1 MGEDTVLLHSPT
13 YAMDTLPERVARALL
28 LAVGLL
34 SLMTLWNT
42 TPAGGAVLVSLLHQ
56 QFLRAV
62 IAAALIGAVHFRVI
76 QLPVL
81 AAALLSK
88 AGFVAIALLN
98 PDLAVKPVVYLDLI
112 GMAALLCAG
121 ALLLRAERQQARW
134 DSPMP
139 RRQEA

>member
-1 MGEDTVLLHSPT
+1 
-13 YAMDTLPERVARALL
+13 MDTLPERVARALL

-34 SLMTLWNT
+34 SLMTLWKI
-42 TPAGGAVLVSLLHQ
+42 TPAGDAVLVSLLHQ
-56 QFLRAV
+56 QFLSV
-62 IAAALIGAVHFRVI
+62 LIAAALIGAVHFRVI

-88 AGFVAIALLN
+88 AGFVAIALLT

>member
-1 MGEDTVLLHSPT
+1 
-13 YAMDTLPERVARALL
+13 MDTLPERVASALL
-28 LAVGLL
+28 LTVGLL

-56 QFLRAV
+56 QFLSAL

-88 AGFVAIALLN
+88 TGFVAISLLT
-98 PDLAVKPVVYLDLI
+98 PDLAVKPVVYLDLM

-134 DSPMP
+134 DRPML
-139 RRQEA
+139 RRLEA

>member
-1 MGEDTVLLHSPT
+1 
-13 YAMDTLPERVARALL
+13 MDTLPERVARALL
-28 LAVGLL
+28 LTVGLL

-56 QFLRAV
+56 QFLSAV

-88 AGFVAIALLN
+88 AGFVAIALLT

>member
-1 MGEDTVLLHSPT
+1 
-13 YAMDTLPERVARALL
+13 MDTLPERATRALL
-28 LAVGLL
+28 LTVGLL

-56 QFLRAV
+56 QFLSV
-62 IAAALIGAVHFRVI
+62 LIAAALIGAVHFRGI

-88 AGFVAIALLN
+88 AGFVAIALLT
-98 PDLAVKPVVYLDLI
+98 PDLAVTPVVYLDLI
-112 GMAALLCAG
+112 GMAALLCTG

>member
-1 MGEDTVLLHSPT
+1 
-13 YAMDTLPERVARALL
+13 MDTLPERVARALL

-34 SLMTLWNT
+34 SLMTLWET
-42 TPAGGAVLVSLLHQ
+42 TRAGDAALVSLLHQ
-56 QFLRAV
+56 HFLSAL

-76 QLPVL
+76 QLAVL

-88 AGFVAIALLN
+88 AGFVAISLLT
-98 PDLAVKPVVYLDLI
+98 PDVAVEPVVYLDLI
-112 GMAALLCAG
+112 GIAALLCSG

-139 RRQEA
+139 RPLEA

>member
-1 MGEDTVLLHSPT
+1 
-13 YAMDTLPERVARALL
+13 MDTLPERATRALL
-28 LAVGLL
+28 LTVGLL

-42 TPAGGAVLVSLLHQ
+42 TPAGGAVLVSMLHQ
-56 QFLRAV
+56 QFLSV
-62 IAAALIGAVHFRVI
+62 LIAAALIGAVHFRGI

-88 AGFVAIALLN
+88 AGFVAIALLT
-98 PDLAVKPVVYLDLI
+98 PDLAVTPVVYLDLI

-139 RRQEA
+139 RHQEA

>member
-1 MGEDTVLLHSPT
+1 
-13 YAMDTLPERVARALL
+13 MDTLPERVPRALL

-42 TPAGGAVLVSLLHQ
+42 TPAGGAVLVSMLHQ
-56 QFLRAV
+56 QFLSV
-62 IAAALIGAVHFRVI
+62 LIAAALIGAVHFRVI

-88 AGFVAIALLN
+88 AGFVAIALLT

-121 ALLLRAERQQARW
+121 SLLLRAERQQARW

>member
-1 MGEDTVLLHSPT
+1 
-13 YAMDTLPERVARALL
+13 MDTLPERVTRALL
-28 LAVGLL
+28 LTVGLL

-56 QFLRAV
+56 QFLSV
-62 IAAALIGAVHFRVI
+62 LIAAALIGAVHFRVI

-88 AGFVAIALLN
+88 AGFVAIALLT

>member
-1 MGEDTVLLHSPT
+1 
-13 YAMDTLPERVARALL
+13 MDTLPERVPRALL

-56 QFLRAV
+56 QFLSV
-62 IAAALIGAVHFRVI
+62 LIAAALIGAVHFRVI

-88 AGFVAIALLN
+88 AGFVAIALLT

>member
-1 MGEDTVLLHSPT
+1 
-13 YAMDTLPERVARALL
+13 MDTLPERVPRALL

-56 QFLRAV
+56 QFLSV
-62 IAAALIGAVHFRVI
+62 LIAAALIGAVHFRVI

-88 AGFVAIALLN
+88 AGFVAIALLT

-134 DSPMP
+134 DGPMP
-139 RRQEA
+139 RRLEA